1 MKFERLILFALA
13 LSLLNSCSTL
23 KEPDKNLPFAKEV
36 GLTRLEGKY
45 RNKADGSVKSEAV
58 YLSKL
63 IFPNTDIKHDLINVV
78 EVKKLSEDT
87 LLAGAC
93 QSNKLVTSRKYKEGK
108 DFKIEKGRIWLVKKS
123 DFSYA
128 SPAGNPFI
136 GYFSENQSIGID
148 EAGNGKLEQNV
159 LVIGTAFVII
169 PVAGNDKEELR
180 FNRVTQEKSCL

>member
-1 MKFERLILFALA
+1 MKFTHLIFFTFA

-23 KEPDKNLPFAKEV
+23 KEPDRNLPFVKEV
-36 GLTRLEGKY
+36 SLGRLEGKY

-63 IFPNTDIKHDLINVV
+63 IFPNTDIKHDLVNFV
-78 EVKKLSEDT
+78 EVKKISEDT
-87 LLAGAC
+87 LLAAAC
-93 QSNKLVTSRKYKEGK
+93 QSNKLVTLMMYKEGQ

-123 DFSYA
+123 DFSFA

-148 EAGNGKLEQNV
+148 KAGNGKLEQNTLIV
-159 LVIGTAFVII
+159 GTAFVII

-180 FNRVTQEKSCL
+180 FNRVAQDNSCL